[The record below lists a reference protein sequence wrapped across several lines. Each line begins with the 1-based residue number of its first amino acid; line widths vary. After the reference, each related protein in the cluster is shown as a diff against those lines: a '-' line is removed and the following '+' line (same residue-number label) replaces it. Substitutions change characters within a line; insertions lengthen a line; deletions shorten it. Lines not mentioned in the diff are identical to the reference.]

1 MDRGRNIAGVKKEE
15 IVYVA
20 FRDVDGV
27 AAALSYL
34 SDNDIS
40 YEFTNDHLVLGI
52 SRETAQELRKQNYRF
67 RTNRKIA

>member
-20 FRDVDGV
+20 FRDMGEV
-27 AAALSYL
+27 ASALSYL
-34 SDNDIS
+34 GDNDIS

-52 SRETAQELRKQNYRF
+52 SRNTAQELRKQNYRF
-67 RTNRKIA
+67 KTDKKIA